1 MVCGVRTHVEDGEEL
16 PSVVDVF
23 RRLVLE
29 QETGM
34 GLEME
39 TLLVPLT
46 KVQYTHYTYN
56 GYNKFSMYIGKW
68 VK

>member
-1 MVCGVRTHVEDGEEL
+1 MVYMRTHIEDGEEL

-23 RRLVLE
+23 WRLVLE

-46 KVQYTHYTYN
+46 KVQYTHSYHT
-56 GYNKFSMYIGKW
+56 SEQST
-68 VK
+68 